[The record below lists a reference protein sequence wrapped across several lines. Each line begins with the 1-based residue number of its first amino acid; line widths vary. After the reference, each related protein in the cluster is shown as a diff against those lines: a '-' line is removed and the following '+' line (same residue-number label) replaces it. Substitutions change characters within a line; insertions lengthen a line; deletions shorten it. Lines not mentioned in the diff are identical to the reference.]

1 MSRTKTTATDGGTG
15 GGRPEETP
23 RSRRYVKGEEQMQTG
38 KAALKRNIKKNNKTT
53 SIFKLFHQLLL
64 SLFLDWVPMT
74 REDTALR
81 ENLYIQL

>member
-15 GGRPEETP
+15 GGRPEEP
-23 RSRRYVKGEEQMQTG
+23 PLRERRGANADRKSRTKT
-38 KAALKRNIKKNNKTT
+38 KHKKNNKTT

-74 REDTALR
+74 REDTVLR

>member
-15 GGRPEETP
+15 GGKPEETL
-23 RSRRYVKGEEQMQTG
+23 RSRYVKGEEQMQTG
-38 KAALKRNIKKNNKTT
+38 KAALKRNKNNNKTT